1 MKNAKL
7 WFRFILFMVG
17 MLLLAGLFSCKTPQQ
32 KVEKVFSKYVPETK
46 QACVVHYPVKPVTV
60 VTTKYVPGETKAITD
75 TFRVDCDTV
84 KPVEGKKT
92 VECPPSTHQVDTL
105 YIDTSHTYV
114 DTRLVDL
121 QRDTIQSVRATVL
134 RVETKYAEAKKTVFI
149 MAIILFIALILVGG
163 LLYHSLKVKQY
174 DTPRRSY

>member
-1 MKNAKL
+1 
-7 WFRFILFMVG
+7 
-17 MLLLAGLFSCKTPQQ
+17 
-32 KVEKVFSKYVPETK
+32 
-46 QACVVHYPVKPVTV
+46 
-60 VTTKYVPGETKAITD
+60 
-75 TFRVDCDTV
+75 
-84 KPVEGKKT
+84 
-92 VECPPSTHQVDTL
+92 VDTL

-134 RVETKYAEAKKTVFI
+134 RVETRYAEAKKTAFI
-149 MAIILFIALILVGG
+149 MSIILFIALILVGG